1 MPGFHKDEVPV
12 PNYPPPRATTVWVIR
27 GTALSIHNLS
37 TRGVNGQ
44 LLAPGLFIL
53 GESAPLYP
61 LVGLRAGLDPLE
73 KGNLIHSLVSKY
85 V

>member
-12 PNYPPPRATTVWVIR
+12 PNYPPPRAT
-27 GTALSIHNLS
+27 TALSIHNLS